1 MRDKLQK
8 IYSYFFIKT
17 APRRTRISRKPRAQ
31 SMVEFA
37 ILLPIL
43 LMLFSGMVEF
53 GFMLNT
59 YLSILDATR
68 QAARQFSNTTPFLLN
83 TATNTIEDN
92 PDFYEECAQAAVINL
107 DPSLG
112 TPPDPNARRIVMN
125 PNTDDVIVSVLSVSV
140 DSAVTP
146 AVISSIV
153 RHPDGPSDFY
163 SLYGQR
169 DTKYSN
175 ANIEEY
181 MTQNNRTPVET
192 GILIVEIYYGYSG
205 ILKLPW
211 VTAFMSD
218 ADPVILHASTI
229 MPLVAAKP

>member
-1 MRDKLQK
+1 
-8 IYSYFFIKT
+8 
-17 APRRTRISRKPRAQ
+17 
-31 SMVEFA
+31 MVEFA

-68 QAARQFSNTTPFLLN
+68 QAARQFSNTTPFLLD
-83 TATNTIEDN
+83 TATNTIKDN
-92 PDFYEECAQAAVINL
+92 PAFYEECAQAAVINL
-107 DPSLG
+107 DPSLA
-112 TPPDPNARRIVMN
+112 TPSDPNARRIVMN

-140 DSAVTP
+140 NSAVTP
-146 AVISSIV
+146 AVISSIE
-153 RHPDGPSDFY
+153 RHPVGLDFY

-211 VTAFMSD
+211 VTAFMSA

>member
-68 QAARQFSNTTPFLLN
+68 QAARQFSNTTPFLLD
-83 TATNTIEDN
+83 TVDN
-92 PDFYEECAQAAVINL
+92 PAFYEECAQAAVINL

-153 RHPDGPSDFY
+153 RYPDGLDFY
-163 SLYGQR
+163 SLYGKQT
-169 DTKYSN
+169 TKYSN

>member
-1 MRDKLQK
+1 
-8 IYSYFFIKT
+8 
-17 APRRTRISRKPRAQ
+17 
-31 SMVEFA
+31 MVEFA

-68 QAARQFSNTTPFLLN
+68 QAARQFSNTTPFLLD
-83 TATNTIEDN
+83 TVDN
-92 PDFYEECAQAAVINL
+92 PAFYEECAQAAVINL

-153 RHPDGPSDFY
+153 RYPDGLDFY
-163 SLYGQR
+163 SLYGKQT
-169 DTKYSN
+169 TKYSN